1 MSTSVEKSLPAYF
14 GRYQV
19 LEELGTGAMGVVYL
33 CVDPRLSRPV
43 AVKVLRESERLSPAE
58 RQQFRDRFHHEVEAA
73 GRLSHPHI
81 VQIFD
86 IGPSFMVMEYVDG
99 RTLHALLRGGG
110 TLSLREVASIVLRV
124 ADALDYAHRNGIV
137 HRDVKPANIMLAA
150 DGGVKVMDFGVARL
164 ESSNLTA
171 AGTVVGSVRYMSPE
185 QMMGEKVDGRAD
197 VFSLAAVAYEMLTG
211 RPPFPGQTIT
221 EVVSHVVHGN
231 HVPPVQ
237 VDGRLPRAL
246 NPTFVRAFAPLPKDR
261 FGRAMDFARE
271 LHEALRGALALTVR
285 YQVDEGSPTR
295 IETFS
300 PTLRGERAARPAA
313 VGPAPAPSPPAGP
326 PPAPPGASV
335 GATIILAP
343 DAAPRRE
350 GVLMLDSD
358 PPRARVWVDGNPAG
372 ETPIGGLDVG
382 FGRHVVRMEAEGR
395 EPVSAELDLSRERP
409 LKAVTFTL
417 PAQSRS
423 DGEVRPGQLVPF
435 GPEVVPP
442 RRVSGALPA
451 YPEPALERG
460 LEGSPAVEVWVS
472 ETGDVID
479 LAIVE
484 SAGAALDGALLEAVA
499 RWRFTPPLLRGV
511 PVSMRVTV
519 QHLFRR

>member
-1 MSTSVEKSLPAYF
+1 MPTSVEKSLPAYF

-19 LEELGTGAMGVVYL
+19 LEELGSGGMGVVYL

-43 AVKVLRESERLSPAE
+43 AVKVLRESEHMSPGE
-58 RQQFRDRFHHEVEAA
+58 RQQYRERFHHEAEAA

-99 RTLHALLRGGG
+99 RTLRALLRSGG
-110 TLSLREVASIVLRV
+110 TLTVREVASIVLRV
-124 ADALDYAHRNGIV
+124 ADALDYAHRSGIV
-137 HRDVKPANIMLAA
+137 HRDIKPGNIMLSA

-164 ESSNLTA
+164 ESSTLTA

-197 VFSLAAVAYEMLTG
+197 VFSLSAVAYELLTG
-211 RPPFPGQTIT
+211 RPPFPGMTIT
-221 EVVSHVVHGN
+221 EVVSCVVHGR

-237 VDGRLPRAL
+237 ADARLPKAL
-246 NPTFVRAFAPLPKDR
+246 NAIFVRAFAPQPEDR
-261 FGRAMDFARE
+261 FARAMDFARE
-271 LHEALRGALALTVR
+271 LHDSVRAALSLTIKYQGGGGIPTRLEKVTETRRGGEAL
-285 YQVDEGSPTR
+285 
-295 IETFS
+295 
-300 PTLRGERAARPAA
+300 PAVVSSA
-313 VGPAPAPSPPAGP
+313 Q
-326 PPAPPGASV
+326 V
-335 GATIILAP
+335 GATVILAP

-358 PPRARVWVDGNPAG
+358 PSRARVYVDGNPAG
-372 ETPIGGLDVG
+372 ETPIGGIDVA
-382 FGRHVVRMEAEGR
+382 FGRHVVRMEAEAR
-395 EPVSAELDLSRERP
+395 EPVSVEIEVTRERP
-409 LKAVTFTL
+409 LKALTFTL
-417 PAQSRS
+417 PATPAP

-442 RRVSGALPA
+442 RRVSGTLPA
-451 YPEPALERG
+451 YPEAARERG
-460 LEGSPAVEVWVS
+460 LEGSPVVEVWVS

-479 LAIVE
+479 VAIVD

-499 RWRFTPPLLRGV
+499 GWRFTPPLLRGV

-519 QHLFRR
+519 QHLFRS